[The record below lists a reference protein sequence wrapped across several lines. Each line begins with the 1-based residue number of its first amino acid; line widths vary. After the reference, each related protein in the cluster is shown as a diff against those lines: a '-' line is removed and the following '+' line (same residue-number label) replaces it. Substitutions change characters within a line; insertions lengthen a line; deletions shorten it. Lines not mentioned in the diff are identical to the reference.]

1 MLRIPIL
8 HWSGIERLIGKKG
21 DTMRIPRRSFFKGL
35 AAGLG
40 LAAAG
45 KMADAAQ
52 SDGAK
57 AQGSG
62 DVEGSGPD
70 PLYEKPQPITM
81 AELKARRAAG
91 VSAVEVSDYSICGY
105 KGELK
110 PSPPHADMNPNDSFI
125 ISWQDKPHKV
135 VFCHEASYDPWMEL
149 PNGACLCNQFFE
161 GNNGYAELFNNNG
174 RKTRNSFVDIVE
186 AGPERAWVRWNY
198 FCVNMDNDSHP
209 ALRGTEDYVAYPNGL
224 MWRRLTYETMM
235 PGEPN
240 GYSWQPIDFF
250 AAAPNGTEWRDLFP
264 RDDEHKDYL
273 VGSVL
278 DAFST
283 KHYDV
288 FWDDSGKA
296 RRVGD
301 AALLLEISHSRGLA
315 MVMPFK
321 QGYLFTIL
329 GAASGFPSEKSQVV
343 DHSFNDTG
351 GWGWGA
357 ARWDHWPVGWLNS
370 QTNDYKPGESK
381 YPYSFGPFS
390 HYIVNHPLKD
400 GAKDYKREVN
410 DMDLNRWS
418 ERHVFYTLTG
428 VGQSMESIRKLAR
441 RWLEQNHG
449 CARPESI
456 AGL

>member
-1 MLRIPIL
+1 
-8 HWSGIERLIGKKG
+8 
-21 DTMRIPRRSFFKGL
+21 MRIPRRTIFKGL
-35 AAGLG
+35 AASLG

-45 KMADAAQ
+45 KVAA
-52 SDGAK
+52 GA
-57 AQGSG
+57 A
-62 DVEGSGPD
+62 VEASATGAAVERETGPD
-70 PLYEKPQPITM
+70 PLFEKPQPITM
-81 AELKARRAAG
+81 AELKGHLPAG
-91 VSAVEVSDYSICGY
+91 VSAVEVSDYKICGY
-105 KGELK
+105 KEELK
-110 PSPPHADMNPNDSFI
+110 PSPPHADLNPSDAVI
-125 ISWQDKPHKV
+125 ISWQGKDHKV
-135 VFCHEASYDPWMEL
+135 VFSHEASYDPWMEL

-161 GNNGYAELFNNNG
+161 GNDGWAELFNNNG
-174 RKTRNSFVDIVE
+174 RKTRNSFVNVVQS
-186 AGPERAWVRWNY
+186 GPERAWVRWNY
-198 FCVNMDNDSHP
+198 FCVNKDDDSHP
-209 ALRGTEDYVAYPNGL
+209 ALRGTEDYIAYPNGL

-235 PGEPN
+235 PGDTN

-264 RDDEHKDYL
+264 RDEEHKDYL

-278 DAFST
+278 DAFSD

-288 FWDDSGKA
+288 FWDDNGKP
-296 RRVGD
+296 RRVGN

-315 MVMPFK
+315 IVMPFK
-321 QGYLFTIL
+321 EGYLFTIL

-410 DMDLNRWS
+410 DMDLNRWT
-418 ERHVFYTLTG
+418 ERHVYYTLTG
-428 VGQSMESIRKLAR
+428 AARDMESIRKLAR
-441 RWLEQNHG
+441 RWLDQGHA
-449 CARPESI
+449 CAKPESI
-456 AGL
+456 AGLTTS